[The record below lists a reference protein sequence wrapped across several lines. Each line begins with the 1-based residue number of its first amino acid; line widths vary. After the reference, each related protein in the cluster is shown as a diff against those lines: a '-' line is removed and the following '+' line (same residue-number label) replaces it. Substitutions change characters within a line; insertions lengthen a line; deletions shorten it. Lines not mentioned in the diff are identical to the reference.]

1 MKKLFI
7 IPVVILFLFS
17 CKSSEEF
24 SGFSYD
30 PPGVTNT
37 SDKKIEFQKRR
48 VIGAG
53 SPKVWVGNEFLGARM
68 NDFYAIDDTT
78 FRVVIAPENSP
89 INNSP
94 WYSFRIW
101 GQERRKIRL
110 QLAYKDGRHRYQPK
124 VYFESNIF
132 SAIPV
137 DSLYP
142 YPVEVLTD
150 TATGYGSFD
159 LVVGESPLIVTA
171 QYPFNTLIFSKVLV
185 SPSIQQ
191 LANTKVIGFSHY
203 GRPIYEIEVDQTSK
217 ERKGVLVILSRQH
230 PPEVS
235 GFMASLAFLE
245 ELLSN
250 SELAN
255 RFRDH
260 FIIKAYPMINPDG
273 VDNGHWRHN
282 AAGVDL
288 NRDWVNFN
296 QPETRAVRDALLPI
310 LQDSLKTVYYGI
322 DFHSTDE
329 NIFYPIYED
338 IQTFPDNVTQ
348 RWFKLIVESHPD
360 IPFNYE
366 EFDTRSPIAK
376 NWLYRTFGADA
387 VTFEVD
393 DELNA
398 FDIETM
404 AKNSAQHL
412 MKLLLN
418 EYIKKNY

>member
-1 MKKLFI
+1 MKKLLL
-7 IPVVILFLFS
+7 IPFVTLFLLS
-17 CKSSEEF
+17 CKSTEDF
-24 SGFSYD
+24 TGFSYD

-53 SPKVWVGNEFLGARM
+53 TPKVWVSNEFSGARM

-78 FRVVIAPENSP
+78 FRVVIRPENSP

-94 WYSFRIW
+94 WFSFRIRAE
-101 GQERRKIRL
+101 ERRKIRL
-110 QLAYKDGRHRYQPK
+110 QLAYKDARHRYQPK
-124 VYFESNIF
+124 VYFESNVF
-132 SAIPV
+132 SSSPA

-142 YPVEVLTD
+142 YPVEVVTD
-150 TATGYGSFD
+150 TATGYGTFD
-159 LVVGESPLIVTA
+159 LVVGETPLIVTA
-171 QYPFNTLIFSKVLV
+171 QYPFNSLIFSRALD

-191 LANTKVIGFSHY
+191 LANTKVVGFSHY
-203 GRPIYEIEVDQTSK
+203 GRPIYEIEVDQTTK
-217 ERKGVLVILSRQH
+217 QQKGVLVILSRQH

-245 ELLSN
+245 ELLSD
-250 SELAN
+250 SELAKT
-255 RFRDH
+255 FREH

-288 NRDWVNFN
+288 NRDWINFN

-310 LQDSLKTVYYGI
+310 LEDSLKTVYYGI
-322 DFHSTDE
+322 DFHSTNE
-329 NIFYPIYED
+329 NIFYPINED

-348 RWFKLIVESHPD
+348 RWFKLIVESNPE

-366 EFDTRSPIAK
+366 EFDTQSPISK
-376 NWLYRTFGADA
+376 NWLFRTFGADA

-398 FDIETM
+398 FDIESLSQS
-404 AKNSAQHL
+404 AAQHL
-412 MKLLLN
+412 MNLLLD